1 MPPTPDATTLVQI
14 DQTQVLDWAWDRLS
28 ASPDARIKVARGYE
42 FPQPD
47 PQTDQIAGVWLEG
60 LSVTQSTP
68 SRGQETGTFLLHV
81 TTFSGSGTTHPWAM
95 GFLSSW
101 LVRRLF
107 QKAQCADE
115 AGLSVTPM
123 SYQSGPTQTFGDAP
137 GLRAQQ
143 HTIMLNVRGAASAG
157 AGFFDT
163 LTA

>member
-28 ASPDARIKVARGYE
+28 SSPDARIKVARGHE

-60 LSVTQSTP
+60 LSAQQSTP
-68 SRGQETGTFLLHV
+68 LSGQETGTFILIV
-81 TTFSGSGTTHPWAM
+81 TTFVGASATHPWAM
-95 GFLSSW
+95 AYLSTW
-101 LVRRLF
+101 MLRRF
-107 QKAQCADE
+107 FPVSQCPDE
-115 AGLSVTPM
+115 GGLTITPM
-123 SYQSGPTQTFGDAP
+123 SYQSGPMQSFGDAP

-143 HTIMLNVRGAASAG
+143 HTITLEVFCASG
-157 AGFFDT
+157 DGFNDA